1 MQASIVQAINKKK
14 SYLDSIVE
22 KNGYETN
29 SDFRPFDAVGVP
41 AIHFLTRGTSG
52 RGHTIYDTADKV
64 SFHVYENLFKLILET
79 VDELEKQEIPSQQ

>member
-1 MQASIVQAINKKK
+1 LEASIVQTINKKK
-14 SYLDSIVE
+14 AYLESIVE

-52 RGHTIYDTADKV
+52 GGHTIYDTADKV
-64 SFHVYENLFKLILET
+64 SFHVYENLFKLIVET
-79 VDELEKQEIPSQQ
+79 VDELEKREL